1 MAKNVTS
8 GIIKQVLG
16 RESSSL
22 KVVTTN
28 VDQCNVGG
36 REGVGGGGFQY
47 CPFETL
53 FFFVGTMVTRIQKL
67 GVFHSYVTK
76 ESSL

>member
-28 VDQCNVGG
+28 VDQCNVG
-36 REGVGGGGFQY
+36 RGGGGGV
-47 CPFETL
+47 
-53 FFFVGTMVTRIQKL
+53 VG
-67 GVFHSYVTK
+67 G
-76 ESSL
+76 SSIVRFKTS

>member
-36 REGVGGGGFQY
+36 GGGLWGV
-47 CPFETL
+47 PVLSVLNPLNPL
-53 FFFVGTMVTRIQKL
+53 FLCRYNGNKN
-67 GVFHSYVTK
+67 TK
-76 ESSL
+76 T

>member
-1 MAKNVTS
+1 MAKNVIS

-22 KVVTTN
+22 KVVTTK

-36 REGVGGGGFQY
+36 REGVGGGGGGFQY
-47 CPFETL
+47 CPF
-53 FFFVGTMVTRIQKL
+53 
-67 GVFHSYVTK
+67 
-76 ESSL
+76 

>member
-1 MAKNVTS
+1 MAKNMTS

-36 REGVGGGGFQY
+36 GGGG
-47 CPFETL
+47 
-53 FFFVGTMVTRIQKL
+53 GWGW
-67 GVFHSYVTK
+67 GVPVLSVLNPLLLCRYNGNKNTK
-76 ESSL
+76 TWCFSLVRY

>member
-36 REGVGGGGFQY
+36 REGVGGGGVPVLSVLNPLLLCRY
-47 CPFETL
+47 N
-53 FFFVGTMVTRIQKL
+53 GNNN
-67 GVFHSYVTK
+67 TK
-76 ESSL
+76 TWCFSLVRY

>member
-1 MAKNVTS
+1 MAKNMTS

-22 KVVTTN
+22 KVVTAN

-36 REGVGGGGFQY
+36 GGGGEGVGGGGFQY
-47 CPFETL
+47 CL
-53 FFFVGTMVTRIQKL
+53 F
-67 GVFHSYVTK
+67 
-76 ESSL
+76 

>member
-28 VDQCNVGG
+28 VDQYNVGG
-36 REGVGGGGFQY
+36 GGRKGVGGGGFQY
-47 CPFETL
+47 CPF
-53 FFFVGTMVTRIQKL
+53 
-67 GVFHSYVTK
+67 
-76 ESSL
+76 

>member
-28 VDQCNVGG
+28 VDQYN
-36 REGVGGGGFQY
+36 VGGGGR
-47 CPFETL
+47 
-53 FFFVGTMVTRIQKL
+53 GL
-67 GVFHSYVTK
+67 GVGGSSIVRFKPS
-76 ESSL
+76 SSL

>member
-1 MAKNVTS
+1 MQISYLRSWLILLIFQQPSAPKMAKNVTS

-28 VDQCNVGG
+28 VDQRNVGG
-36 REGVGGGGFQY
+36 RGVGGGFQY
-47 CPFETL
+47 CPF
-53 FFFVGTMVTRIQKL
+53 
-67 GVFHSYVTK
+67 
-76 ESSL
+76 

>member
-28 VDQCNVGG
+28 VDQYN
-36 REGVGGGGFQY
+36 VGGGG
-47 CPFETL
+47 E
-53 FFFVGTMVTRIQKL
+53 GGWGW
-67 GVFHSYVTK
+67 GVPVLSVLNPLLLCRYNGNNNTK
-76 ESSL
+76 TWCFSLVRY

>member
-28 VDQCNVGG
+28 VDQYNVGG
-36 REGVGGGGFQY
+36 GEGVGGGGFQY
-47 CPFETL
+47 CPF
-53 FFFVGTMVTRIQKL
+53 
-67 GVFHSYVTK
+67 
-76 ESSL
+76 

>member
-1 MAKNVTS
+1 MAKNLTS

-28 VDQCNVGG
+28 VDQYNVGG
-36 REGVGGGGFQY
+36 GGKGVGGGGFQC
-47 CPFETL
+47 CPF
-53 FFFVGTMVTRIQKL
+53 
-67 GVFHSYVTK
+67 
-76 ESSL
+76 

>member
-1 MAKNVTS
+1 MAKNMTS

-22 KVVTTN
+22 KVVTAN

-36 REGVGGGGFQY
+36 REGVGRG
-47 CPFETL
+47 
-53 FFFVGTMVTRIQKL
+53 L
-67 GVFHSYVTK
+67 GVGGSSIVCFKPS
-76 ESSL
+76 SSL

>member
-28 VDQCNVGG
+28 VDQYNVGRG
-36 REGVGGGGFQY
+36 GKGVGGGGKGVGGGGFQY
-47 CPFETL
+47 CPF
-53 FFFVGTMVTRIQKL
+53 
-67 GVFHSYVTK
+67 
-76 ESSL
+76 